1 MVTSYPINPIC
12 SRQQIKMVQ
21 VPLPLLLPL
30 LLSLVATVHC
40 QANIP
45 EIVTIA
51 QTHTHSVFRGTHV
64 TLSCQTNKVPNN
76 LYFLRNVSGQVDRV
90 TVTGGGQGVGQLRFD
105 VTPEREGVYSCVN
118 SNVTSRNV
126 VELLGK

>member
-1 MVTSYPINPIC
+1 
-12 SRQQIKMVQ
+12 MVQ

-40 QANIP
+40 QSNTP

-51 QTHTHSVFRGTHV
+51 QTHIHSVFRGTHV

-76 LYFLRNVSGQVDRV
+76 FYFLRNVSGQVDRL
-90 TVTGGGQGVGQLRFD
+90 TVMGGGGQGIGQLGFD
-105 VTPEREGVYSCVN
+105 VTPEREGVYSCIN
-118 SNVTSRNV
+118 GNVTSRNV

>member
-1 MVTSYPINPIC
+1 
-12 SRQQIKMVQ
+12 MVQ
-21 VPLPLLLPL
+21 VPILLPL
-30 LLSLVATVHC
+30 LLFLIATVHC

-64 TLSCQTNKVPNN
+64 TLSCQTNKALNN
-76 LYFLRNVSGQVDRV
+76 FYFLRNVSGQVDRL
-90 TVTGGGQGVGQLRFD
+90 TVTGGGQSIGQQGFD

-118 SNVTSRNV
+118 GNVTSRNV